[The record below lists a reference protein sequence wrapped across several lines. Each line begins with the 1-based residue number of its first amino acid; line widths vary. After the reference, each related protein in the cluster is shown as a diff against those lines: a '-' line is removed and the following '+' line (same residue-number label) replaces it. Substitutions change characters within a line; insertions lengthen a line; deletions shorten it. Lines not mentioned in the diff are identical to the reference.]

1 MTYKIQLISMILL
14 DKFNIVSLF
23 ELFLLFFRI
32 AELKE
37 IDLAKSRKETSLNTL
52 ETAIIETREKLE
64 QPDYASSAT
73 DIETQ
78 SILDKCSEVIFISF
92 N

>member
-1 MTYKIQLISMILL
+1 M
-14 DKFNIVSLF
+14 VSLF

-78 SILDKCSEVIFISF
+78 SILDKCSEVIFHSF
-92 N
+92 T

>member
-1 MTYKIQLISMILL
+1 MILL

>member
-1 MTYKIQLISMILL
+1 M
-14 DKFNIVSLF
+14 VSLF
-23 ELFLLFFRI
+23 EVFLLFFRI

-78 SILDKCSEVIFISF
+78 SILDKCSEVIFFSVT
-92 N
+92 

>member
-1 MTYKIQLISMILL
+1 M
-14 DKFNIVSLF
+14 VSLF

-78 SILDKCSEVIFISF
+78 SILDKCSEVIFI
-92 N
+92 

>member
-1 MTYKIQLISMILL
+1 MVLI
-14 DKFNIVSLF
+14 DKCNMVSLF

-78 SILDKCSEVIFISF
+78 SILDKCSEVIFHSF
-92 N
+92 T

>member
-1 MTYKIQLISMILL
+1 M
-14 DKFNIVSLF
+14 VSLF

-32 AELKE
+32 AELKA

-92 N
+92 T